1 MKKAE
6 NELPMSEHKL
16 RRRVK
21 DPEHQGSMELGA
33 SAGIESPDTGRE
45 LGRER
50 ERMDHLSYVLKS
62 VRTIHQTISRETD
75 RERLVRN
82 ICDNLVRHRG
92 YLSAIIILFGDK
104 GEMPLTASAG
114 IDEALISTLQEQINS
129 GKMPHCIGIA
139 SAEGDTVAV
148 EGMAAECEDCPLKRV
163 FVNRREFI
171 VRLNIGER
179 TFGVLSVSIPA
190 QLIAD
195 ELERSLFHAV
205 GVEIALA
212 LGYFETEELKK
223 KAEQLL
229 KEQKAEQLLK
239 EQKAEQLL
247 KEQKHLE
254 ELVEK
259 RTSELRGSNEELQH
273 FAYVASHDLQEPLR
287 MISSFLQLL
296 SSRYSGKLD
305 KDADEFIK
313 YAVDGAVHL
322 QNMID
327 DLLAISRVDSRGKE
341 FTDVEMKNVIEDV
354 LDNLA
359 VLIDDEKVN
368 ISVGDMPTIKADRS
382 QMTQLTQNLVE
393 NAIKFRGKDTPRIEI
408 SAKRG
413 KGEWIFSIRDNG
425 IGIDSKYFERI
436 FVVFQRLH
444 AGDAYKGTGIGLSI
458 AKKVVERHKGRI
470 WLESEVGKGSIFYF
484 TIPYV
489 KGS

>member
-6 NELPMSEHKL
+6 NELPISEHKL
-16 RRRVK
+16 CGRVK

-33 SAGIESPDTGRE
+33 SAGIKSPHPGSEHGRE
-45 LGRER
+45 L

-62 VRTIHQTISRETD
+62 VRIIHQATSSETD
-75 RERLVRN
+75 RERLVRD
-82 ICDNLVRHRG
+82 ICDGLVRHRG
-92 YLSAIIILFGDK
+92 YLSAIILLLGNN
-104 GEMPLTASAG
+104 GEMPLIASAG
-114 IDEALISTLQEQINS
+114 IDEALISTLQGQINS
-129 GKMPHCIGIA
+129 GKMPYCIGIA
-139 SAEGDTVAV
+139 SAEEDPIVV
-148 EGMAAECEDCPLKRV
+148 EGMAAECEGCPIKRV

-179 TFGVLSVSIPA
+179 TFGVLAVSIPA
-190 QLIAD
+190 QLTSD

-223 KAEQLL
+223 
-229 KEQKAEQLLK
+229 
-239 EQKAEQLL
+239 KAEQLL

-425 IGIDSKYFERI
+425 IGIDGKYFERI

>member
-6 NELPMSEHKL
+6 NELPISEHKL
-16 RRRVK
+16 CGRVK

-33 SAGIESPDTGRE
+33 SAGIKSPHPGSEHGRE
-45 LGRER
+45 L

-62 VRTIHQTISRETD
+62 VRIIHQATSSETD
-75 RERLVRN
+75 RERLVRD
-82 ICDNLVRHRG
+82 ICDGLVRHRG
-92 YLSAIIILFGDK
+92 YLSAIILLLGNN
-104 GEMPLTASAG
+104 GEMPLIASAG
-114 IDEALISTLQEQINS
+114 IDEALISTLQGQINS
-129 GKMPHCIGIA
+129 GKMPYCIGIA
-139 SAEGDTVAV
+139 SAEEDPIVV
-148 EGMAAECEDCPLKRV
+148 EGMAAECEGCPIKRV

-179 TFGVLSVSIPA
+179 TFGVLAVSIPA
-190 QLIAD
+190 QLTSD

-223 KAEQLL
+223 
-229 KEQKAEQLLK
+229 
-239 EQKAEQLL
+239 KAEQLL

>member
-6 NELPMSEHKL
+6 NELPISEHKL
-16 RRRVK
+16 CGRVK

-33 SAGIESPDTGRE
+33 SAGIKSPHPGSEHGRE
-45 LGRER
+45 L

-62 VRTIHQTISRETD
+62 VRIIHQATSSETD
-75 RERLVRN
+75 RERLVRD
-82 ICDNLVRHRG
+82 ICDGLVRHRG
-92 YLSAIIILFGDK
+92 YLSAIILLLGNN
-104 GEMPLTASAG
+104 GEMPLIASAG
-114 IDEALISTLQEQINS
+114 IDEALISTLQGQINS
-129 GKMPHCIGIA
+129 GKMPYCIGIA
-139 SAEGDTVAV
+139 SAEEDPIVV
-148 EGMAAECEDCPLKRV
+148 EGMAAECEGCPIKRV

-179 TFGVLSVSIPA
+179 IFGVLAVSLPA
-190 QLIAD
+190 QLTSD

-223 KAEQLL
+223 
-229 KEQKAEQLLK
+229 
-239 EQKAEQLL
+239 KAEQLL

>member
-212 LGYFETEELKK
+212 LGYFETEDLK
-223 KAEQLL
+223 QLL

-239 EQKAEQLL
+239 E
-247 KEQKHLE
+247 HLE
-254 ELVEK
+254 ELVEM
-259 RTSELRGSNEELQH
+259 RTSELRASNEELQH

-327 DLLAISRVDSRGKE
+327 DLLMISRVDSRGKE
-341 FTDVEMKNVIEDV
+341 FTDVEMKKVIEDV

-425 IGIDSKYFERI
+425 IGIDGKYFERI
-436 FVVFQRLH
+436 FVIFQRLH

>member
-6 NELPMSEHKL
+6 NELPISEHKL
-16 RRRVK
+16 CGRVK

-33 SAGIESPDTGRE
+33 SAGIKSPHPGSEHGRE
-45 LGRER
+45 L

-62 VRTIHQTISRETD
+62 VRIIHQATSSETD
-75 RERLVRN
+75 RERLVRD
-82 ICDNLVRHRG
+82 ICDGLVRHRG
-92 YLSAIIILFGDK
+92 YLSAIILLLGNN
-104 GEMPLTASAG
+104 GEMPLIASAG
-114 IDEALISTLQEQINS
+114 IDEALISTLQGQINS
-129 GKMPHCIGIA
+129 GKMPYCIGIA
-139 SAEGDTVAV
+139 SAEEDPIVV
-148 EGMAAECEDCPLKRV
+148 EGMAAECEGCPIKRV

-179 TFGVLSVSIPA
+179 TFGVLAVSIPA
-190 QLIAD
+190 QLTSD

-229 KEQKAEQLLK
+229 KEQK
-239 EQKAEQLL
+239 
-247 KEQKHLE
+247 HLE

-259 RTSELRGSNEELQH
+259 RTSELRASNEELQH

-425 IGIDSKYFERI
+425 IGIDGKYFERI

>member
-6 NELPMSEHKL
+6 NELPISEHKL
-16 RRRVK
+16 CGRVK

-33 SAGIESPDTGRE
+33 SAGIKSPHPGSEHGRE
-45 LGRER
+45 L

-62 VRTIHQTISRETD
+62 VRIIHQATSSETD
-75 RERLVRN
+75 RERLVRD
-82 ICDNLVRHRG
+82 ICDGLVRHRG
-92 YLSAIIILFGDK
+92 YLSAIILLLGNN
-104 GEMPLTASAG
+104 GEMPLIASAG
-114 IDEALISTLQEQINS
+114 IDEALISTLQGQINS
-129 GKMPHCIGIA
+129 GKMPYCIGIA
-139 SAEGDTVAV
+139 SAEEDPIVV
-148 EGMAAECEDCPLKRV
+148 EGMAAECEGCPIKRV

-179 TFGVLSVSIPA
+179 TFGVLAVSIPA
-190 QLIAD
+190 QLTSD

-425 IGIDSKYFERI
+425 IGIDGKYFERI